1 MFQEAVTSILSGN
14 VTPLLHLTPTRLKK
28 DSYLG
33 EVLLLL
39 SGLLEMKYKVW
50 KKPTCTEIEKEENDK
65 YSAPKLA
72 TKQNK
77 TNIPMMNGAFL
88 PLQILKYFLF
98 LLTIPLNM
106 FKAWL

>member
-50 KKPTCTEIEKEENDK
+50 KKPTCTEIAKEENDK

-77 TNIPMMNGAFL
+77 YSYDEWSFPSPANSEVFFIPVNN
-88 PLQILKYFLF
+88 P
-98 LLTIPLNM
+98 TEHV
-106 FKAWL
+106 